1 MLKQFRFLI
10 SCTPVNWNVA
20 TPSATIQVGIPGEI
34 RALLRLHH
42 CEVESIVNQ
51 HCSALLGTENELFNV
66 SVNCQNYTTVRLIY
80 RIFSITTEKY
90 NPTVSAKDFVDSLK
104 KRFILTKDL
113 IILAHFNWRHKLNAF
128 YFSWSASSSTPP
140 NWNHRFNRHG
150 AVMNRLLPK
159 IAAHCVL

>member
-1 MLKQFRFLI
+1 M
-10 SCTPVNWNVA
+10 
-20 TPSATIQVGIPGEI
+20 PSATIQVGIPGEI

-51 HCSALLGTENELFNV
+51 HCSALLSTEHELFNV

-104 KRFILTKDL
+104 KDSF
-113 IILAHFNWRHKLNAF
+113 
-128 YFSWSASSSTPP
+128 
-140 NWNHRFNRHG
+140 
-150 AVMNRLLPK
+150 
-159 IAAHCVL
+159 

>member
-1 MLKQFRFLI
+1 M
-10 SCTPVNWNVA
+10 
-20 TPSATIQVGIPGEI
+20 
-34 RALLRLHH
+34 
-42 CEVESIVNQ
+42 NQ

-113 IILAHFNWRHKLNAF
+113 IILAHFN
-128 YFSWSASSSTPP
+128 
-140 NWNHRFNRHG
+140 
-150 AVMNRLLPK
+150 
-159 IAAHCVL
+159 